1 MYKIE
6 KEIQA
11 IKSNYQITQK
21 EVFEKATKRMER
33 LSSKGFIKQKPFEID
48 IHGVSGY
55 GGNQSVS
62 NAKTSFMY
70 QI

>member
-1 MYKIE
+1 MYTVE
-6 KEIQA
+6 QEIKA
-11 IKSNYQITQK
+11 IKKSYKVNQK
-21 EVFEKATKRMER
+21 EVFENVTKRMER

-62 NAKTSFMY
+62 NTKMSFIY